1 MPLQAAGLRRM
12 ADIAQGRPMTSARG
26 LRYRTRPA
34 QAATAGD
41 AVHVRLPDRD
51 DWIVLRGTAKRIWGA
66 LDYPTAVADL
76 ARTLAGEYDAP
87 ADVLERDIAACVASL
102 TAQELVAICE
112 GEPEPMR
119 DRYLSLLKHALG
131 NLLYPELELQID
143 YFEQGGNTLSGPELQ
158 RFQRDIAEHR
168 PADLAR
174 LLAGKQQGMGPL
186 RFAHTMIG
194 QFRLGNIER
203 CAEQVF
209 ADLIPGDFLEAG
221 VCKGGAAIF
230 MRALQIAHGE
240 QDRKTWVV
248 DSFQGVP
255 PSIDP
260 DDVAYGLE
268 LEEDKLPWLACSEAQ
283 VREHF
288 SRYRLL
294 DDHVEF
300 VSGWIADSLP
310 RAPIGPLAIL
320 RVDVDLYSSTRLC
333 LELLYDKVVPGGFV
347 IVDDYGFLQCCRDAV
362 DAFRA
367 AHGVEEPIRWIDRSG
382 IYWRKSQSGTG
393 DADPA

>member
-1 MPLQAAGLRRM
+1 MPLHAAGLHRP

-26 LRYRTRPA
+26 PRYRTRQA
-34 QAATAGD
+34 QASTAGD
-41 AVHVRLPDRD
+41 AVHVRAPDHD
-51 DWIVLRGTAKRIWGA
+51 DCILLRGTARRIWEA
-66 LDYPTAVADL
+66 LDYPTTVADL
-76 ARTLAGEYDAP
+76 TGALAGEFDAP

-102 TAQELVAICE
+102 TAQDLVAE
-112 GEPEPMR
+112 YEDEPEPMR

-143 YFEQGGNTLSGPELQ
+143 YLEKGESSLSGTELQ

-168 PADLAR
+168 PAELAD
-174 LLAGKQQGMGPL
+174 LLAAKREGTGPL

-194 QFRLGNIER
+194 LFRLSNIER

-209 ADLIPGDFLEAG
+209 ADRITGDFLEAG

-230 MRALQIAHGE
+230 MRGLQIAHKE

-255 PSIDP
+255 PSTDP
-260 DDVAYGLE
+260 DDAVYGLD
-268 LEEDKLPWLACSEAQ
+268 LEEERLPWLACSEAQ
-283 VREHF
+283 VRAHF

-320 RVDVDLYSSTRLC
+320 RIDVDLYSSTRLC
-333 LELLYDKVVPGGFV
+333 LELLYDKVAPGGFV

-362 DAFRA
+362 DSFRA
-367 AHGVEEPIRWIDRSG
+367 SHGVEEPIRWIDRSG
-382 IYWRKSQSGTG
+382 IYWRKSLGGTG
-393 DADPA
+393 AADPA